1 MDFEA
6 GKVFYIFWYKEI
18 NLIAL
23 IKVKNKPQQSINNLN
38 LNRKPFDDVEWD
50 FFWKSWRNLTPD

>member
-1 MDFEA
+1 MDFGA

-23 IKVKNKPQQSINNLN
+23 IKVKYKPQQSINNLN
-38 LNRKPFDDVEWD
+38 LNRKPFDHVEWD

>member
-6 GKVFYIFWYKEI
+6 GKVFYIFWYKEV

-23 IKVKNKPQQSINNLN
+23 IKAKYKPQQSINNF
-38 LNRKPFDDVEWD
+38 NRKAFDHVEWD
-50 FFWKSWRNLTPD
+50 FFWKS